1 MNAYALALGGLL
13 MLGGRLAGLLG
24 TRRLPATGG
33 ALAALGI
40 AGFAATAQADGTFL
54 TSILGP
60 SLVSSVGIG
69 MCFVPLGTA
78 ATTDVVP
85 GETGMA
91 SGLLNSSRQVGGSLG
106 LAVLVTVAAQVT
118 GGATGRDEVVRGYA
132 AAFWVAAGLLA
143 PAALAAPALLPR
155 ARTAEP
161 VTESVSVPV
170 ADSVS
175 VPVADPENSQKNS
188 AGGVDPAVSRSTQG

>member
-1 MNAYALALGGLL
+1 
-13 MLGGRLAGLLG
+13 
-24 TRRLPATGG
+24 
-33 ALAALGI
+33 
-40 AGFAATAQADGTFL
+40 
-54 TSILGP
+54 
-60 SLVSSVGIG
+60 
-69 MCFVPLGTA
+69 
-78 ATTDVVP
+78 
-85 GETGMA
+85 MA

-143 PAALAAPALLPR
+143 PAALAALVLLPR

-161 VTESVSVPV
+161 VTE
-170 ADSVS
+170 SVS